1 MKFNAYGS
9 DVDNE
14 AIDKASKDFP
24 DCTFFRNSIE
34 EIADKDKKY
43 DLIYCSEVIEH
54 VKDPISFTKSLKK
67 ILKPK
72 GIIFLTTPDIDHKS
86 LPKDKSSLFETNFIR
101 PPEHLYYFTIQSIE
115 LLFRNNKLSKNRFLK
130 TRSPSIKLI
139 ARH

>member
-1 MKFNAYGS
+1 MSRGRMRTVKGIVVKNS
-9 DVDNE
+9 SLKTLMIQVE
-14 AIDKASKDFP
+14 TRSK
-24 DCTFFRNSIE
+24 N
-34 EIADKDKKY
+34 KKY

-54 VKDPISFTKSLKK
+54 VKDHISFTISLKK

-72 GIIFLTTPDIDHKS
+72 GIIFLTTPDIDHIS
-86 LPKDKSSLFETNFIR
+86 LPKDKFSLFETNFIR
-101 PPEHLYYFTIQSIE
+101 QPEHLYYFTIKSIE